1 MANHLTEGETAFFN
15 NLIAQEEAKH
25 NELGA
30 IMYRNAKKYMGNF
43 LNSLSDLKW
52 KINDQ
57 IFLAT
62 MNDQVF
68 KDMRSKRA
76 EMLKKLADK
85 EDEIYND
92 IFNKQLAADG
102 GDTDESAFNVVKK
115 ISEDSKMRAD
125 IDEVYKMVTDMS
137 ERKDEEDRPVLNA
150 NDYLAYVINM
160 LCGTA
165 DYTGAGQHTDDQ
177 LREMYKDCTNSDQM
191 DIDDQSGFD
200 VERSENYIVW
210 MMIQPPIWY
219 AKLSSDDEIILPT
232 LVKYPITNK
241 DDGTYKRILHQ
252 LITIKDSKKSGAKKE
267 VISVKRTEKE
277 VEIKRG
283 KTEKLDVK

>member
-1 MANHLTEGETAFFN
+1 MANRLTEGETEFLN

-25 NELGA
+25 NALGA
-30 IMYRNAKKYMGNF
+30 TMYRNAKKYMENF
-43 LNSLSDLKW
+43 LNSLGDLKW

-68 KDMRSKRA
+68 KDMHSKRA
-76 EMLKKLADK
+76 EMLKKIADK
-85 EDEIYND
+85 EDKIYND
-92 IFNKQLAADG
+92 IFNKQSVADG

-115 ISEDSKMRAD
+115 ISEESKIRGD
-125 IDEVYKMVTDMS
+125 IDEAYKMVIDMS

-165 DYTGAGQHTDDQ
+165 DYTGVGQHTDDQ

-191 DIDDQSGFD
+191 DIDNDSGSH

-232 LVKYPITNK
+232 TVKYPITNK

-252 LITIKDSKKSGAKKE
+252 LMTIKDSKQSGSKKGGY
-267 VISVKRTEKE
+267 KRKTHRKKGR
-277 VEIKRG
+277 IQKRKNR
-283 KTEKLDVK
+283 KTRR